1 MQIKHLIIIAVA
13 GIVILV
19 GFNSFNSFNSY
30 RHEQNRAA
38 ASSQIPPA
46 NSPENNQVASSADS
60 TSQPLGEQPK
70 AMMDKATT
78 QIDDAQQASQERV
91 AQMDNAQ

>member
-1 MQIKHLIIIAVA
+1 MQINNLIIIAIA
-13 GIVILV
+13 GIVILF
-19 GFNSFNSFNSY
+19 GFNSFNSY

-38 ASSQIPPA
+38 ASSQIPLA

-60 TSQPLGEQPK
+60 TSQPLAQQPK

>member
-13 GIVILV
+13 GIVILF
-19 GFNSFNSFNSY
+19 GFNSFNSY

-38 ASSQIPPA
+38 AISQTPPIED
-46 NSPENNQVASSADS
+46 STTNNAVSSADI

-91 AQMDNAQ
+91 AQMDSAQ

>member
-1 MQIKHLIIIAVA
+1 MQIKHLIIIVIA

-19 GFNSFNSFNSY
+19 GFNSFNSY

-46 NSPENNQVASSADS
+46 NSPENNQVVSADI
-60 TSQPLGEQPK
+60 TSQPLGQQPK

-78 QIDDAQQASQERV
+78 QLDDAQQASQQRV
-91 AQMDNAQ
+91 DQMDNAQ

>member
-13 GIVILV
+13 GIVILF
-19 GFNSFNSFNSY
+19 GFNSFNSY
-30 RHEQNRAA
+30 RHEKNRAA
-38 ASSQIPPA
+38 LISQTPPA
-46 NSPENNQVASSADS
+46 DNPTHNNAVSSADI

-78 QIDDAQQASQERV
+78 QIDAAQQADQERV
-91 AQMDNAQ
+91 TQMDNMQ

>member
-1 MQIKHLIIIAVA
+1 MQIKHLIIIAIA
-13 GIVILV
+13 GIVILF
-19 GFNSFNSFNSY
+19 GFNSFNSY

-38 ASSQIPPA
+38 ASSQTPPA
-46 NSPENNQVASSADS
+46 NSPENNQVASSDI